1 MARVLATVGV
11 TVALATVPSALAGG
25 IEGPTT
31 IAVGFGSVWVG
42 MGSGEV
48 VRLDPQTRRE
58 TSRLPGAPTAFVHS
72 LVAGNGAVWALRGRM
87 TRIDPRTRAVRE
99 VRGVGS
105 ATGFTAA
112 VSSGAIWMA
121 DDGNNAVV
129 RIDPQ
134 RMRRAAVIR
143 VPGRAFGLA
152 AGGRHVFVVSV
163 PGRGPV
169 TGPGGARLLRRVD
182 PETNTVSRPLARLN
196 CDPGMAVAKDV
207 LWTTNP
213 CDGWLV
219 RRDADTLS
227 PTGRMRVPRWKAPVL
242 GFGSV
247 WLVGGN
253 RLLRVDPERLRVVA
267 SIPVKGTTAAVGEAA
282 VWVLSMGNGIRG
294 SVRKVDPRT
303 NRVVGRPISLAPKP

>member
-1 MARVLATVGV
+1 MGRVLAAAGIAL
-11 TVALATVPSALAGG
+11 ALATVPSALAGG

-48 VRLDPQTRRE
+48 ARLDPQTRRE
-58 TSRLPGAPTAFVHS
+58 TSRLPGSPTAFVHS

-87 TRIDPRTRAVRE
+87 TRIDPRTHSVRD

-112 VSSGAIWMA
+112 VSTGSIWIA
-121 DDGNNAVV
+121 DDGSNAVV
-129 RIDPQ
+129 RIDPR
-134 RMRRAAVIR
+134 RMRRAAVIP

-169 TGPGGARLLRRVD
+169 TGPGGTRLLRRVD
-182 PETNTVSRPLARLN
+182 PETNSLSPPLARLN

-219 RRDADTLS
+219 RRDVHTLS
-227 PTGRMRVPRWKAPVL
+227 STGRMRVPRGKTPLL

-253 RLLRVDPERLRVVA
+253 HLLRVDPERLRVVA
-267 SIPVKGTTAAVGEAA
+267 SIPVKGTTAAVGEGA

-294 SVRKVDPRT
+294 SVSKVDVRT
-303 NRVVGRPISLAPKP
+303 NVVVGRPISLAPKP